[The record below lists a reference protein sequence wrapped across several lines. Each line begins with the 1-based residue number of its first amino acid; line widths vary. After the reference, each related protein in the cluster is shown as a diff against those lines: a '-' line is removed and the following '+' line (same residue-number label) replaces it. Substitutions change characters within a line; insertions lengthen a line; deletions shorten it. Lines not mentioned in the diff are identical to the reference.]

1 MGINDRKI
9 VTTILAECATIDQR
23 CPGYRE
29 AIVDLIGDIL
39 RIERQHKVTATQVR
53 KKVNDAFNITGQWL
67 AGRRPTP

>member
-9 VTTILAECATIDQR
+9 VTTILAECANLEQR

-39 RIERQHKVTATQVR
+39 RVERQHKIAATQVR
-53 KKVNDAFNITGQWL
+53 QKVNDAFNLTGQWL
-67 AGRRPTP
+67 ASRRETP